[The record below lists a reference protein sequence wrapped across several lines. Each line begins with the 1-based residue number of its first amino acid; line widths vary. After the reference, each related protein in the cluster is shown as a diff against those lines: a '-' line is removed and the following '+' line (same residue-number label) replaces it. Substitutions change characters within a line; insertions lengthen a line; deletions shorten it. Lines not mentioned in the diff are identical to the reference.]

1 MKHWMRF
8 FLQSRKDAKLWLSCV
23 LFLSLFRVALI
34 LLFRERMGHDTR
46 AWDILA
52 AAAYGMRYDSMVA
65 AYAVLL
71 PFLLSIGC
79 LFADLQALAD
89 RVRAAMGTL
98 FLVGSSIL
106 FVVTVGYFREFDD
119 QFNHFVFGFLY
130 DDTTAILTTIWKEFH
145 PLRNF
150 SVMALLLVPV
160 LFAKKRFVD
169 GGTVPEE
176 SVPRHRIPPSLRIA
190 ITLLTILLFAFAIRG
205 SFGRRPAQRK
215 DAGVTRDEFLNKTI
229 LNPHLSLRY
238 AISDHR
244 ELADTKGLATF
255 LPDGDV
261 GAAARYLFKRDES
274 FPDLDLYMRKTAKGP
289 VNAPARQI
297 FLIVMES
304 YDAWPLL
311 EKYRSLRLSEGLAG
325 LAAQGLSVG
334 SFLSASSGTMTSL
347 APIITGLADAGLHTS
362 LQKSARKPYRSSVP
376 ETFHRLGYKTRFFYG
391 GKIKWQRI
399 DEFTKAQGFRE
410 VYGASHMGKVF
421 SGNEW
426 GVDDEYLFDF
436 VANTVTD
443 DEKSFNLILT
453 TSYHPPYDID
463 VYARGYPVRK
473 VPDDLK
479 DLFDP
484 GTVDL
489 STLGHLWYADRELAG
504 FVRKM
509 EGKLTAPL
517 FAVTGDHYGRKFINS
532 RPDFFERSAVPFVL
546 YGREVL
552 AGIPL
557 PEGAAGSHIDIG
569 PTLIERAA
577 PRGFVY
583 YSLGED
589 LLAPRKPSVGVGR
602 GKVVGPGFIADV
614 AGSRTVYPAPGA
626 GNPGVLPPIE
636 ELAKRHNAVHGLSW
650 WIIRNG
656 PALPAGH

>member
-8 FLQSRKDAKLWLSCV
+8 FLQSRKDIKLWLCCV

-34 LLFRERMGHDTR
+34 LLFRERMGHD
-46 AWDILA
+46 AQMGDILA
-52 AAAYGMRYDSMVA
+52 AAVYGTRYDSMVA
-65 AYAVLL
+65 GYTVLV

-79 LFADLQALAD
+79 LFVDLQALAN
-89 RVRAAMGTL
+89 RVRTVMGTL
-98 FLVGSSIL
+98 FLVVSSLL
-106 FVVTVGYFREFDD
+106 FVVTVGFFREFDD

-130 DDTTAILTTIWKEFH
+130 DDTTAILMTVWKEFH
-145 PLRNF
+145 PLRNLA
-150 SVMALLLVPV
+150 VMAILLVPV
-160 LFAKKRFVD
+160 LIAKKRFVD

-176 SVPRHRIPPSLRIA
+176 TVPRYRIPPSLRIA
-190 ITLLTILLFAFAIRG
+190 ITLLTILLFVFAIRG

-215 DAGVTRDEFLNKTI
+215 DAGVTKDEFLNKTI
-229 LNPHLSLRY
+229 LNPHMSLRY
-238 AISDHR
+238 AITDHQ
-244 ELADTKGLATF
+244 ELANAKGLATF

-261 GAAARYLFKRDES
+261 GAAARYLFERNES
-274 FPDLDLYMRKTAKGP
+274 FPDLDLYLRKTARGP
-289 VNAPARQI
+289 ANVPARQI

-311 EKYRSLRLSEGLAG
+311 GKYRSLHLAEGLAD
-325 LAAQGLSVG
+325 LAARGLSVRN
-334 SFLSASSGTMTSL
+334 FLPASSGTMTSM

-362 LQKSARKPYRSSVP
+362 LQKSARRPYRSSLP
-376 ETFHRLGYKTRFFYG
+376 ETFNRLGYRTRFFYG

-410 VYGASHMGKVF
+410 VYGASHMGEAF

-436 VANTVTD
+436 VAKTVTD

-463 VYARGYPVRK
+463 VYARGYPVRE

-484 GTVDL
+484 GTIDL
-489 STLGHLWYADRELAG
+489 STLGHLWYADREMAG
-504 FVRKM
+504 FVRTM

-552 AGIPL
+552 AGITL

-583 YSLGED
+583 YSLGQD
-589 LLAPRKPSVGVGR
+589 LLAPRKSSLGVGK
-602 GKVVGPGFIADV
+602 GKVVGAGFIADI

-626 GNPGVLPPIE
+626 GNPGSPLPIE

-656 PALPAGH
+656 PALPAGR